1 MSKNMELA
9 TRLKE
14 ARKYLNLSQEY
25 VGGLL
30 GLKHSAISEIENGKR
45 DVSATE
51 LKFLCEI
58 FGVSVEELLYG
69 KKSEIGVIFA
79 RAFTDL
85 TDEDKNEIMN
95 LIQLK
100 RKLNEKNSASI

>member
-9 TRLKE
+9 KRLKE
-14 ARKYLNLSQEY
+14 ARKYLDLSQEY

-30 GLKHSAISEIENGKR
+30 GLKHSSISDIENGKR
-45 DVSATE
+45 EVSATE
-51 LKFLCEI
+51 LKLLSEI
-58 FGVSVEELLYG
+58 FGYSTYELLYG

-95 LIQLK
+95 LIHLK
-100 RKLNEKNSASI
+100 RKLNENTSVSI

>member
-1 MSKNMELA
+1 MELA

-30 GLKHSAISEIENGKR
+30 GLKHSAISEIETGKR

-51 LKFLCEI
+51 LKVLSEI
-58 FGVSVEELLYG
+58 FGVSTDELLYG

-95 LIQLK
+95 LIQIKGTLSA
-100 RKLNEKNSASI
+100 RNSISV